1 MRLHTFV
8 IYFAAAFFIFYGL
21 AFSLFPADM
30 GLLVTEVAPQNISA
44 MVDFRATYGG
54 MTIAIGI
61 AFIYLHAIK
70 QFHASLAIISFV
82 LILMAVTRAMGL
94 VLDGQ
99 GNSIMYVYL
108 VLEVLGSGVAIAA
121 MQGARRDN

>member
-1 MRLHTFV
+1 MRLHNFV

-21 AFSLFPADM
+21 AFSFFPSDM
-30 GLLVTEVAPQNISA
+30 GLLVTGVAPQNISA

-54 MTIAIGI
+54 MTIAIGT
-61 AFIYLHAIK
+61 AFIYLHVIK
-70 QFHASLAIISFV
+70 QSHASLAIISCV
-82 LILMAVTRAMGL
+82 LILMAVTRAIGL